1 MASAAGRQG
10 GIIVEQTNVP
20 ECGSRA
26 KIRESF
32 LQLLSDKKLEA
43 ITVKDICGRANVSRG
58 IFYIYYDSKYE
69 LLEEIERHLTDGFIE
84 IMLELR
90 SAGIYEFRDSV
101 RHSNNV
107 YFEKYFRYIRANET
121 EFRALLCSKYQNGF
135 SSRFARAI
143 MKTRLETFRLWNY
156 PTINSPVEMYR
167 EEVLSSLYVSLFTSW
182 LNNGMNLSE
191 MEMARLLVALWRP
204 LSNFV
209 SKPGGGLH
217 GK

>member
-1 MASAAGRQG
+1 MASAAQPDGKG
-10 GIIVEQTNVP
+10 GLLEQTNVP
-20 ECGSRA
+20 ESGSRA

-107 YFEKYFRYIRANET
+107 YFEKYFRHIRAMRPNSGRCSAPNIKT
-121 EFRALLCSKYQNGF
+121 ASPPALQEQL
-135 SSRFARAI
+135 
-143 MKTRLETFRLWNY
+143 
-156 PTINSPVEMYR
+156 
-167 EEVLSSLYVSLFTSW
+167 
-182 LNNGMNLSE
+182 
-191 MEMARLLVALWRP
+191 
-204 LSNFV
+204 
-209 SKPGGGLH
+209 
-217 GK
+217 